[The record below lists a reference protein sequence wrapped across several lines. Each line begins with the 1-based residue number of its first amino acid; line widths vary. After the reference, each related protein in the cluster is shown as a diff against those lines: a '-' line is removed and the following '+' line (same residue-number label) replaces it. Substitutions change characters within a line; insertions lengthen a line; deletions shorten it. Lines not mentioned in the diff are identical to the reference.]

1 MTDPEREGMAMIIK
15 DASEHTWALIFIAF
29 FAVLIAVL
37 CIIERARRTQRT
49 KNKEDER
56 YQLLNAKACQKA
68 FYTILIWA
76 ALYLSLCLILNRPL
90 MAHGLC
96 LVTGVCLAA
105 VVYHIYCILYDI
117 SLDKRLE
124 EGKFPWIN
132 LITGLGWGIKGIRV
146 ITAGELVQ
154 DGMLSYDFFLYVLC
168 PIVWLSTPVGVLIQ
182 RRMDNRRETEDGI

>member
-15 DASEHTWALIFIAF
+15 DASVHTWTLILFSIN
-29 FAVLIAVL
+29 AVLIAVL

-56 YQLLNAKACQKA
+56 YQLLNAKAYQKA

-124 EGKFPWIN
+124 EGKFPWID
-132 LITGLGWGIKGIRV
+132 LIIGLGWGIKGIRV
-146 ITAGELVQ
+146 ITAGELVH
-154 DGMLSYDFFLYVLC
+154 DGMLTYDFISVLTA
-168 PIVWLSTPVGVLIQ
+168 ILWLSTPAGVLIQ

>member
-15 DASEHTWALIFIAF
+15 DASVHTWTLILFSIN
-29 FAVLIAVL
+29 AVLIAVL

-56 YQLLNAKACQKA
+56 YQLLNAKAYQKA

-96 LVTGVCLAA
+96 LVTGVCLAS

-124 EGKFPWIN
+124 EGKFPWID
-132 LITGLGWGIKGIRV
+132 LIIGLGWGIKGIRV

-154 DGMLSYDFFLYVLC
+154 DGMLSYDFFLYVLS
-168 PIVWLSTPVGVLIQ
+168 PIVWLSTPVGVLIR

>member
-1 MTDPEREGMAMIIK
+1 MTDSEREGMAMIIK
-15 DASEHTWALIFIAF
+15 DASVHTWTLILFSIN
-29 FAVLIAVL
+29 AVLIAVL

-56 YQLLNAKACQKA
+56 YQLLNAKAYQKA

-117 SLDKRLE
+117 KLDKRLE
-124 EGKFPWIN
+124 EGKFPWID
-132 LITGLGWGIKGIRV
+132 LILGGIFAFRTIKN
-146 ITAGELVQ
+146 GELVH
-154 DGMLSYDFFLYVLC
+154 DGMLTYEFISVLLA
-168 PIVWLSTPVGVLIQ
+168 ILWLSTPVGVLIR

>member
-1 MTDPEREGMAMIIK
+1 MTDPEREGMDMIIK
-15 DASEHTWALIFIAF
+15 DASVHTWTLILFSIN
-29 FAVLIAVL
+29 AVLIAVL

-56 YQLLNAKACQKA
+56 YQLLNAKAYQKA

-124 EGKFPWIN
+124 EGKFPWID
-132 LITGLGWGIKGIRV
+132 LIIGLGWGIKGIRV

-154 DGMLSYDFFLYVLC
+154 DGMLSYDFFLYVLS
-168 PIVWLSTPVGVLIQ
+168 PIVWLSTPVGVLIR

>member
-1 MTDPEREGMAMIIK
+1 MIIK
-15 DASEHTWALIFIAF
+15 DASVHTWTLILFSIN
-29 FAVLIAVL
+29 AVLIAVL

-56 YQLLNAKACQKA
+56 FQLLNAKAYQKA

-96 LVTGVCLAA
+96 LVTGVCLAS
-105 VVYHIYCILYDI
+105 VVYHIYRILYDI

-124 EGKFPWIN
+124 EGKFPWSN
-132 LITGLGWGIKGIRV
+132 LILGLALGIVAFRKIKD
-146 ITAGELVQ
+146 GELVH
-154 DGMLSYDFFLYVLC
+154 DGMLTYDFFIYVLG
-168 PIVWLSTPVGVLIQ
+168 PIVWLSTPAGVLIR